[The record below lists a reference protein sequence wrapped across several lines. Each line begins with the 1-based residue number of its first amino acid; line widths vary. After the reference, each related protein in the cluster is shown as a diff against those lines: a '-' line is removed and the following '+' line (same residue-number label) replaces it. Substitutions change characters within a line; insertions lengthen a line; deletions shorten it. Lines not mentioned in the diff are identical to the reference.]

1 MLRLMRDHATSWIIK
16 ILLGEIEFSV
26 LKRQGLKH
34 RVGSIEELEQQVSEW
49 YRERNRNLKS
59 VDWQLSALVPIIPF
73 FGILTVDN
81 CKIMPIR

>member
-34 RVGSIEELEQQVSEW
+34 RVGSIEELEQQVSECTGSGT
-49 YRERNRNLKS
+49 E
-59 VDWQLSALVPIIPF
+59 I
-73 FGILTVDN
+73 
-81 CKIMPIR
+81 